1 MRFAFTEDQQMLRDT
16 VREVLARECTP
27 DVVRRAWEAQDQGEK
42 KAEGPFQTLAETGL
56 LGMMLSEEA
65 GGLGMNEVDAA
76 LSIEAAGYAALPEP
90 LIETLAS
97 IRVLESRLKGDGV
110 ELLSQIAA
118 GEARLS
124 LALDVGGVVPFA
136 ETAVL
141 FIVFADGRLSLNRRE
156 EVELDVQVSVD
167 RTRSVA
173 RLRGLKAPGIEL
185 GRGEEAVTL
194 RAAIFDRAALGSALF
209 LNGLS
214 KKMLELAVE
223 YAKDRVQFGKPIGA
237 QQAVKHHLADALI
250 ALEFSKPLAYRAS
263 WTLAENEP
271 DYPVHVSM
279 AKLRASEAART
290 IAKLSL
296 QVHGAIGYTIEHDLH
311 LFMKRA
317 WALTAA
323 YGTEDFHRARVGRA
337 ILPEQGDKNG

>member
-1 MRFAFTEDQQMLRDT
+1 MRFSFTEDQTMLRDT
-16 VREVLARECTP
+16 VREVLARECP
-27 DVVRRAWEAQDQGEK
+27 PEVVRRAWEAQERDEK
-42 KAEGPFQTLAETGL
+42 KADGPYRTLAENGL

-90 LIETLAS
+90 IIETLAALS
-97 IRVLESRLKGDGV
+97 ILEANLKSEGASILSAIAEGESRL
-110 ELLSQIAA
+110 
-118 GEARLS
+118 S
-124 LALDVGGVVPFA
+124 LILDPRGVVPFA
-136 ETAVL
+136 ETADL
-141 FIVFADGRLSLNRRE
+141 FIVYADQRLSLNRRE
-156 EVELDVQVSVD
+156 ELQLSQQISVD
-167 RTRSVA
+167 RTRSIA
-173 RLRGLKAPGIEL
+173 RLAGLNAQGIEL
-185 GRGEEAVTL
+185 ARGEEAVRL
-194 RAAIFDRAALGSALF
+194 RETIFDRAALGSALF

-214 KKMLELAVE
+214 KKMLELAVD

-250 ALEFSKPLAYRAS
+250 ALEFAKPLAYRAA
-263 WTLAENEP
+263 WTLAEGE
-271 DYPVHVSM
+271 DGYPVHVSM

-337 ILPEQGDKNG
+337 ILPEQGVDHG

>member
-1 MRFAFTEDQQMLRDT
+1 MRFSFTEDQTMLRDT

-27 DVVRRAWEAQDQGEK
+27 EVVRRAWEAQSPREKSADGPYRTLGEN
-42 KAEGPFQTLAETGL
+42 GL

-90 LIETLAS
+90 LIETLAALS
-97 IRVLESRLKGDGV
+97 ALEAGLGGEHS
-110 ELLSQIAA
+110 ELLASIAE
-118 GEARLS
+118 GERRLS
-124 LALDVGGVVPFA
+124 LVLERDAVVPFA
-136 ETAVL
+136 ESADL
-141 FIVFADGRLSLNRRE
+141 FVVYSDERLSLNQRDE
-156 EVELDVQVSVD
+156 IELAVQISVD
-167 RTRSVA
+167 RTRSIA
-173 RLRGLKAPGIEL
+173 RFKGLSAPGIEL
-185 GRGEEAVTL
+185 AKGEEAKRL
-194 RAAIFDRAALGSALF
+194 RDAIFDRAALGSALF

-214 KKMLELAVE
+214 RKMLELAVE

-250 ALEFSKPLAYRAS
+250 ALEFSKPLAYRAA
-263 WTLAENEP
+263 WTLAEGE
-271 DYPVHVSM
+271 DGYPVHVSM